1 MTPQAMARS
10 LVPAPATANGRR
22 DHQRLQ
28 QMLSALTAFTKVHYG
43 RDISGLSDQDDALD
57 SALAAGEQVV
67 GSLRTEHRFRLETLR
82 KLMPRRRRARVQ
94 Q

>member
-1 MTPQAMARS
+1 MAGHAAAQLS
-10 LVPAPATANGRR
+10 GRR

-43 RDISGLSDQDDALD
+43 RDMSELSDQDEALD
-57 SALAAGEQVV
+57 GALAAGEQVV

-82 KLMPRRRRARVQ
+82 RLMPRRRRAKVQ